1 MSPSSATANF
11 FTAVFPYRSFDP
23 HFPPAER
30 QEVVAR
36 GEVSSKLMNVAL
48 PGNDAVPIRLR
59 KTRLAMGEIVDLE
72 GYRRLRRR
80 REAEAKKGKRGD
92 APGDEKDEAPSAAST
107 AKRAGPGRSGS
118 KGAAKTG
125 GDDPKID

>member
-1 MSPSSATANF
+1 
-11 FTAVFPYRSFDP
+11 
-23 HFPPAER
+23 
-30 QEVVAR
+30 
-36 GEVSSKLMNVAL
+36 MNVGL

-80 REAEAKKGKRGD
+80 REAKAEKDGRGD
-92 APGDEKDEAPSAAST
+92 ATGDERDEAPSAAST
-107 AKRAGPGRSGS
+107 VERAGPARDGP